1 MFKTRLKPL
10 ALAVALAVLGPAI
23 LPPPVSAAMIKEEVT
38 VTPNTSINPREEASI
53 SAAGVTVL
61 RHIAQA
67 RGNIHGKDTRAA
79 KAELDRAETLLD
91 VIQEAVAKTQVKDR
105 IWVAKKHMEYEDT
118 QEVLPNLIPIYAS
131 LNDLVDVMPVEAATT
146 YLDEAKEHHKW
157 GDKEKAREALEATD
171 AALQYAEVDLPPSTT
186 RLSRPSAKG
195 RAR

>member
-1 MFKTRLKPL
+1 MSFEYIRPIPST
-10 ALAVALAVLGPAI
+10 
-23 LPPPVSAAMIKEEVT
+23 
-38 VTPNTSINPREEASI
+38 
-53 SAAGVTVL
+53 
-61 RHIAQA
+61 
-67 RGNIHGKDTRAA
+67 KDIFDEIPMSEDSRQV
-79 KAELDRAETLLD
+79 KVQRDAELK
-91 VIQEAVAKTQVKDR
+91 AVFEGRDPRFVLIIGPCSADNEDSVCEYVRRLSALQAKVKDR